1 MWKKTGFYG
10 VVSQARDMVP
20 GFKEGYRKFEQ
31 QVVLRGLSKGLLTN
45 YGRNVAQMA
54 LHFGR
59 CPESVSVEEI
69 NGYLYHKA
77 VDEKTCE
84 SYMKHTVFGLRMWL
98 RMYEK
103 DEVAIRIPVMKKS
116 HPLPEVLSKSE
127 CKELFKAPKSF
138 KHRFMLAFVYST
150 GMRLKELRFVKISD
164 IDTDRMR
171 VRIRQGKGKKDRY
184 VVLSHYIKTRLPAY
198 LDSYKP
204 ELYLFEG
211 STAGHEMC
219 ERSIQNIMMEAVK
232 KTNIRKQVSLHTL
245 RHSFAT
251 HLLEDGVD
259 LYTIQ
264 NLLGHSQIRT
274 TIMYL
279 HIAQVL
285 PKSAKSPL
293 DTLYNFQ
300 DETTV

>member
-1 MWKKTGFYG
+1 MWEKKEFYG
-10 VVSQARDMVP
+10 VVAQARDLIP
-20 GFKEGYRKFEQ
+20 GFNEGYRKFEQ
-31 QVVLRGLSKGLLTN
+31 HVVLRGLSKGLLSN
-45 YGRNVAQMA
+45 YGRNVAHLS

-69 NGYLYHKA
+69 NGYLYHKVVNDNA
-77 VDEKTCE
+77 CE
-84 SYMKHTVFGLRMWL
+84 SYIKHTVFGIRLWL
-98 RMYEK
+98 RLYGK
-103 DEVAIRIPVMKKS
+103 DDAAIRIPVMKKS
-116 HPLPEVLSKSE
+116 HTLPEVLSKSE

-150 GMRLKELRFVKISD
+150 GMRLNEMRFVKISD

-184 VVLSHYIKTRLPAY
+184 VVLSRYIKTKLPDY
-198 LDSYKP
+198 LESYKP
-204 ELYLFEG
+204 EVYLFEG
-211 STAGHEMC
+211 STSGHEMC
-219 ERSIQNIMMEAVK
+219 ERSIQTIMIESLK
-232 KTNIRKQVSLHTL
+232 KTNIKKKVSLHTL

-264 NLLGHSQIRT
+264 HLLGHNQIRT
-274 TIMYL
+274 TITYL

-293 DTLYNFQ
+293 DTLYNF
-300 DETTV
+300 

>member
-1 MWKKTGFYG
+1 MWNTKDFYG
-10 VVSQARDMVP
+10 VVAKAQDMVP
-20 GFKEGYRKFEQ
+20 GFREGYRKFEQ
-31 QVVLRGLSKGLLTN
+31 QVVLRGLSQGLLTN
-45 YGRNVAQMA
+45 YGRNVAHLS

-69 NGYLYHKA
+69 NCYLYHKA
-77 VDEKTCE
+77 VDEKICE
-84 SYMKHTVFGLRMWL
+84 SYIKHTVFGMRMWL
-98 RMYEK
+98 RMYGK
-103 DEVAIRIPVMKKS
+103 DDVAIKIPVMKKS
-116 HPLPEVLSKSE
+116 HTLPEVLSKVE
-127 CKELFKAPKSF
+127 CKELFKAPRSF
-138 KHRFMLAFVYST
+138 KHRFLLAFAYST

-164 IDTDRMR
+164 IDIDRMK

-184 VVLSHYIKTRLPAY
+184 VVLSQYIKTKLPTY
-198 LDSYKP
+198 LESYKP
-204 ELYLFEG
+204 EIYLFEG
-211 STAGHEMC
+211 NTIGHEMC
-219 ERSIQNIMMEAVK
+219 ERSIQNIMIEALK

-264 NLLGHSQIRT
+264 NLLGHNQLRS
-274 TIMYL
+274 TIIYL

-293 DTLYNFQ
+293 DTLYNF
-300 DETTV
+300 

>member
-1 MWKKTGFYG
+1 MWEKKAFYG
-10 VVSQARDMVP
+10 VVAQALDMVP

-45 YGRNVAQMA
+45 YGRNVAHMA

-59 CPESVSVEEI
+59 CPESISVEEI
-69 NGYLYHKA
+69 NSYLYHKA

-84 SYMKHTVFGLRMWL
+84 SYLKHTVFGLRMWL
-98 RMYEK
+98 RLYGK
-103 DEVAIRIPVMKKS
+103 DDVAIRIPVMKKS
-116 HPLPEVLSKSE
+116 HPLPEVLSKNE
-127 CKELFKAPKSF
+127 CKALFKAPKSF
-138 KHRFMLAFVYST
+138 KHRFLLAFVYST
-150 GMRLKELRFVKISD
+150 GMRLNELRFVKISD

-171 VRIRQGKGKKDRY
+171 VRIGQGKGKKDRY
-184 VVLSHYIKTRLPAY
+184 VVLSHYIKTRLPAC
-198 LDSYKP
+198 LASCKP
-204 ELYLFEG
+204 ETYLFEG
-211 STAGHEMC
+211 NTAGHELC

-232 KTNIRKQVSLHTL
+232 KTTIKKQVSLHTL

-264 NLLGHSQIRT
+264 HLLGHNQIRT
-274 TIMYL
+274 TIVYL

-293 DTLYNFQ
+293 DTLYNF
-300 DETTV
+300 

>member
-1 MWKKTGFYG
+1 MWKKTDFYG
-10 VVSQARDMVP
+10 VVAHAQDMVP

-31 QVVLRGLSKGLLTN
+31 HVVLKGLSKGLLEN
-45 YGRNVAQMA
+45 YGRNVAHFA

-69 NGYLYHKA
+69 NSYLYHKA
-77 VDEKTCE
+77 VDEKICE
-84 SYMKHTVFGLRMWL
+84 SYIKHTVFGVRMWL
-98 RMYEK
+98 RLYGK

-116 HPLPEVLSKSE
+116 HTLPEVLSKVE

-138 KHRFMLAFVYST
+138 KHRFLLAFAYST
-150 GMRLKELRFVKISD
+150 GMRLSELRFVKISD
-164 IDTDRMR
+164 IDIERMKVR
-171 VRIRQGKGKKDRY
+171 VRQGKGKKDRY
-184 VVLSHYIKTRLPAY
+184 VVLSKYIKTRLPSY
-198 LDSYKP
+198 LESCKP
-204 ELYLFEG
+204 EIYLFEG
-211 STAGHEMC
+211 SIAGHEMS
-219 ERSIQNIMMEAVK
+219 ERSIQNAMAEAVK
-232 KTNIRKQVSLHTL
+232 KTNIKKQVSLHTL

-264 NLLGHSQIRT
+264 NLLGHSQLRS
-274 TIMYL
+274 TILYL

-293 DTLYNFQ
+293 DTLYGF
-300 DETTV
+300 